1 MHVLARV
8 FSCLVRKSLY
18 TLYNIINDIILV
30 QLDFATI
37 FTKKKTGISF
47 IFKGYF
53 LAVSLHYVNVET
65 IKISLTF

>member
-1 MHVLARV
+1 MHVLGRV

-37 FTKKKTGISF
+37 FPKKKQESHLFLKVISSQSVY
-47 IFKGYF
+47 I
-53 LAVSLHYVNVET
+53 T
-65 IKISLTF
+65 LTLKQLKSH